1 MCMLQCVYIAII
13 GGCGPGCI
21 AAAIIGAL
29 LGAALL
35 AAIAAAIIYA
45 LYKHF
50 SAPATQIKTGDT
62 AGLNR

>member
-1 MCMLQCVYIAII
+1 MCMLQCVYIAIT
-13 GGCGPGCI
+13 GGCSPGCI
-21 AAAIIGAL
+21 GAIIGAL